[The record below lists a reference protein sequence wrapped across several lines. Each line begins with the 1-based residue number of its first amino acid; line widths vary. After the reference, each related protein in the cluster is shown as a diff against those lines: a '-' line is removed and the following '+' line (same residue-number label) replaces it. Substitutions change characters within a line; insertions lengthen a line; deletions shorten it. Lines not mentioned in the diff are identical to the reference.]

1 MTQSTKRWR
10 HLQVQYA
17 GTAQA
22 FSDYLRLIFLT
33 GGREAETIAQ
43 QWPNVDWERKVIH
56 FPGKRR
62 RPEVESP
69 QTREISPSTTSWRS
83 T

>member
-43 QWPNVDWERKVIH
+43 QWPNVD
-56 FPGKRR
+56 
-62 RPEVESP
+62 
-69 QTREISPSTTSWRS
+69 
-83 T
+83 